1 MTNINRVLIT
11 GSSGFIGSCLIDYL
25 INYCSVNR
33 TQIDICDINPKNDY
47 SKCNTVDPYIALSD
61 LDSYSHVIHLGAE
74 SSTNQSDSDIVYQ
87 HNIKYT
93 TTLLENLSRSTQL
106 INASSASLYKTHREP
121 ITELYENEKP
131 NSLYSFSK
139 WHIDNLIRNI
149 FYDKQIISLR
159 FFNVC
164 SFFSENHK
172 SQPSPTFSFLQSI
185 ARHNEIKLFHDSK
198 EIYRDF
204 IYITDVL
211 DIIYYFMNTNITNS
225 EIINVGCG
233 QPVSFYDIASE
244 LIKKY
249 TDTSIVYIDKP
260 TNITTAYQYY
270 THANINKLRL
280 LGYNQKIPSII
291 EKIQEYV
298 QCRNIS
304 NYKLY

>member
-1 MTNINRVLIT
+1 MSDINKILIT

-25 INYCSVNR
+25 INYCNIKH
-33 TQIDICDINPKNDY
+33 TQIDTCDINPNNRYYKY
-47 SKCNTVDPYIALSD
+47 NTVDPYVVVSH

-74 SSTNQSDSDIVYQ
+74 SSTNQTDTNIVYR
-87 HNIKYT
+87 HNIQYT
-93 TTLLENLSRSTQL
+93 TTLLENLPSSTTF

-121 ITELYENEKP
+121 ITELYDNEKP

-149 FYDKQIISLR
+149 FYDKQIVSLR

-164 SFFSENHK
+164 SFFSENNK

-185 ARHNEIKLFHDSK
+185 ARNNQIKLFHNSK

-211 DIIYYFMNTNITNS
+211 DIIYYFMNTGITNA

-233 QPVSFYDIASE
+233 QPVSFYDIASAF
-244 LIKKY
+244 IKKY
-249 TDTSIVYIDKP
+249 TDTSMIYIDKP
-260 TNITTAYQYY
+260 NNITTAYQHY
-270 THANINKLRL
+270 THADINKLRR
-280 LGYNQKIPSII
+280 LGYNHPIPSII
-291 EKIQEYV
+291 EKIHEYV